1 MHPRLVLLC
10 VVGTGVWLAQE
21 NVLKRP
27 METNWDKRNL
37 RDRVGNTRNDNIGR
51 LIVVDR
57 PRSRALEE
65 SDAAEE
71 DFASCSGGL
80 DWVPSADRGN
90 GWRTDRRTTKKL
102 RSL

>member
-1 MHPRLVLLC
+1 
-10 VVGTGVWLAQE
+10 VWWAQVCGWRKE
-21 NVLKRP
+21 NVLNRP

-57 PRSRALEE
+57 PRARAYSKRL
-65 SDAAEE
+65 DAAEE

-80 DWVPSADRGN
+80 GTLRWSRQRMEDR
-90 GWRTDRRTTKKL
+90 
-102 RSL
+102 